1 MKALEDALY
10 DLLSKDSTLTGY
22 VPGGVYNT
30 VADKSSGAYLL
41 FQKVASPAPGYTYT
55 RQVDE
60 TYLYQVRIIAPGYDK
75 DDILNAL
82 ARVRSLLNLQTL
94 TVTGHT
100 HWRTTWAGDLPDMAE
115 KDEAGTVWVQVG
127 AQYRIE
133 LAGD

>member
-10 DLLSKDSTLTGY
+10 DLLSGDATLTGY

-30 VADKSSGAYLL
+30 VAVAPAGAYLV
-41 FQKVASPAPGYTYT
+41 FQKVASPGPSYTFT

-60 TYLYQVRIIAPGYDK
+60 TYLYQVRIIAAGGDK
-75 DDILNAL
+75 EGILDAL
-82 ARVRSLLNLQTL
+82 GRVRTLLNLTTL

-115 KDEAGTVWVQVG
+115 QDEAGTVWMQVG

-133 LAGD
+133 LAG